1 MSFESLERI
10 DGCWNAIRYGR
21 VEMKFMT
28 NSPTSKQKLQS
39 TELQFIG
46 LWNKRRKHAI
56 QRMTN
61 AVNSE
66 MR

>member
-28 NSPTSKQKLQS
+28 KLSDLKTEAAIDRIAVHRTLEQKKKTCNPTDDQ
-39 TELQFIG
+39 
-46 LWNKRRKHAI
+46 RR
-56 QRMTN
+56 QL
-61 AVNSE
+61 
-66 MR
+66 